1 MFTITRLEKNPI
13 LSPNE
18 DHPWESNAVFNA
30 SPVIYKRKMCLVY
43 RAMSG
48 PDLLK
53 APHIRTSVIGRA
65 FQSGGEYTDRKVLV
79 RPDTDFDRYGCED
92 PRVTK
97 MDGKYYIFYT
107 ALGGYPYSAE
117 NIRIAVAVSDD
128 LETITEK
135 HLVTTFNSKGMAMFP
150 EKIGGKYAA
159 LVTINTDQPPS
170 QICYVECDK
179 IEDFWSE
186 TFWADWRKKVDTN
199 KLDVRRRPEEHIELG
214 AAPIMTDL
222 GWLMVYAH
230 IQRYGHPD
238 QAFGIEAVL
247 LDKKDPRKVIG
258 RTKGPFMIPE
268 TYYERIG
275 DVPNVIFPSGVM
287 IRKGRLEIHYGAADT
302 HCAVATV
309 PIDELL
315 SAMTGG
321 DKREVKRFPGN
332 PIISPR
338 NGYFWETLG
347 TLNPASID
355 IDEKIYILYRA
366 VSDRNVSTIGCAIS
380 SDGLTI
386 KERLDKPVY
395 SPRESIE
402 TNGSGSNFGSE
413 DPRLVKIGDKIFM
426 IYTAY
431 DGTTPRV
438 AVTSISVKDFVA
450 RRFANWSK
458 SEAITPA
465 GIPDKD
471 AVILP
476 EMINGKYLVIH
487 RVNESICADFVS
499 SLDFGKEKV
508 NKCIEILGPR
518 HGMWD
523 GLKVG
528 ISTPAIKTDKGWL
541 LLYHGVSWSSI
552 YRVGAILLDKD
563 DPTVVIARTSAPIL
577 EPETVYEKQGIVSNV
592 VFPCGTVVRNGL
604 VYIYYGG
611 GDKVVGVA
619 TVKLSNI
626 MKMLGI

>member
-1 MFTITRLEKNPI
+1 MFTITRSEKNPI

-30 SPVIYKRKMCLVY
+30 SPVVHKRKMCLVY

-53 APHIRTSVIGRA
+53 EPHIRTSVIGRA

-79 RPDTDFDRYGCED
+79 NADTDFDRYGCED

-135 HLVTTFNSKGMAMFP
+135 HLVTTFNSKGMALFP

-179 IEDFWSE
+179 IEDLWSE
-186 TFWADWRKKVDTN
+186 TFWADWLKKVDTN
-199 KLDVRRRPEEHIELG
+199 KLDVRRRPDEHIELG

-222 GWLMVYAH
+222 GWLIVYAH

-247 LDKKDPRKVIG
+247 LDKKYPRKVIG

-302 HCAVATV
+302 HCAIATV
-309 PIDELL
+309 PIAELL
-315 SAMTGG
+315 RAMTGD
-321 DKREVKRFPGN
+321 DKKVVKRFPGN

-347 TLNPASID
+347 TLNSAAID

-380 SDGLTI
+380 LDGLTI

-402 TNGSGSNFGSE
+402 TNGSQSNFGCE
-413 DPRLVKIGDKIFM
+413 DPRLVRIDDKIFM

-438 AVTSISVKDFVA
+438 AVTSISVKDFTA

-458 SEAITPA
+458 PEAITPA

-476 EMINGKYLVIH
+476 EMVNGKYMVIH
-487 RVNESICADFVS
+487 RVNESICADFVP
-499 SLDFGKEKV
+499 SLDFVKEKV

-563 DPTVVIARTSAPIL
+563 DPTVVLARTSAPIL
-577 EPETVYEKQGIVSNV
+577 EPETKYETHGIVSSV

-604 VYIYYGG
+604 IYIYYGG
-611 GDKVVGVA
+611 GDKIVGVA
-619 TVKLSNI
+619 TVKLTDI
-626 MKMLGI
+626 MKMLEV